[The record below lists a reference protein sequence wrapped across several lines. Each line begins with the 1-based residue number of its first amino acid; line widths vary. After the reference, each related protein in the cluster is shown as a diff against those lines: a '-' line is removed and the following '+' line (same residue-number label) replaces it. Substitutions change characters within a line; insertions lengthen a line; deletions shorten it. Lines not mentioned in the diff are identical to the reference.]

1 VLLRNSNTGKI
12 IMVGQFLTLSDNCA
26 DQTSKNFKIYS
37 GLKPTQTKA
46 ALSFVGHDNG
56 VSQTYS
62 VRVAT
67 ENEAKQLKEMFDR
80 EIAFVKA
87 KEES

>member
-1 VLLRNSNTGKI
+1 
-12 IMVGQFLTLSDNCA
+12 
-26 DQTSKNFKIYS
+26 
-37 GLKPTQTKA
+37 LKPTQTKA

-87 KEES
+87 KEEL